1 MTSCGH
7 KNAPQ
12 EEAPIVDVTTVKGVG
27 EVDATTFTGRTKSAA
42 EVNLAFRVAGQ
53 IERVLVKE
61 GDYVQKGQVVAIM
74 DARDYQVQL
83 AATQAEY
90 EQVLLDENTDIVLGM
105 SSNFYEAEKA
115 GYELT
120 QAVLRSS
127 IVPTFKI

>member
-7 KNAPQ
+7 KNSPQ

-74 DARDYQVQL
+74 DARDYQV
-83 AATQAEY
+83 
-90 EQVLLDENTDIVLGM
+90 
-105 SSNFYEAEKA
+105 
-115 GYELT
+115 
-120 QAVLRSS
+120 
-127 IVPTFKI
+127 